1 MCIDCKA
8 GESSSKKS
16 SSCYACP
23 AGTYSLSGSKCIPC
37 PAGYYSYSGS
47 STCKPCDAGTFSSE
61 GASSCSY
68 CPGGTYSKKGYL
80 KCIHVKQEHTLEMDG
95 LIVKF
100 VKLGNTLKQNQINV
114 IIVLEAHFPIEKH
127 PNAHYVKMGLI
138 LKKDGLTVNYA
149 MKENIH

>member
-1 MCIDCKA
+1 M
-8 GESSSKKS
+8 
-16 SSCYACP
+16 
-23 AGTYSLSGSKCIPC
+23 
-37 PAGYYSYSGS
+37 
-47 STCKPCDAGTFSSE
+47 
-61 GASSCSY
+61 
-68 CPGGTYSKKGYL
+68 
-80 KCIHVKQEHTLEMDG
+80 KQEHTLEMDG